1 MSLEF
6 LNSSMCSEQARYYLL
21 GENFHPK
28 KKGKEN
34 KLGLSCDQPF
44 KLNTGELGFH
54 LILVIA

>member
-28 KKGKEN
+28 KKE
-34 KLGLSCDQPF
+34 
-44 KLNTGELGFH
+44 GEQAGAELWST
-54 LILVIA
+54 LQA